1 MARFTQPLILI
12 VMLATLAL
20 PAMAVADPDAVIRD
34 CSLDGKLDGKYS
46 RSDLRQALENLPS
59 DLKEYSDCSEI
70 IGAGIGNGA
79 GGSGS
84 KANSAAARAA
94 AAGAGSGSELSSRAV
109 DQKEL
114 DRIAKDHRRPGGI
127 AIDGGKVTPGSDGL
141 FDTASASNGMPL
153 PLLLALVGL
162 ALLALAGTAVA
173 LRSRVPALARISFK
187 RGPFSRK
194 RR

>member
-1 MARFTQPLILI
+1 MARLTKPLILF

-20 PAMAVADPDAVIRD
+20 PAAAAADPDAVIRD
-34 CSLDGKLDGKYS
+34 CAVDGKLDGKYS
-46 RSDLRQALENLPS
+46 KSDLRQALENLPS
-59 DLKEYSDCSEI
+59 DLREYSDCSEI

-79 GGSGS
+79 GGGGS

-94 AAGAGSGSELSSRAV
+94 ALAAGGSALSSRAV

-114 DRIAKDHRRPGGI
+114 DRIAKAHRRPSGI
-127 AIDGGKVTPGSDGL
+127 AIDGGTVTPGSDGL
-141 FDTASASNGMPL
+141 FDTASASNGIPL

>member
-1 MARFTQPLILI
+1 MARFTHPLILI
-12 VMLATLAL
+12 AMLAALAL
-20 PAMAVADPDAVIRD
+20 PAMAAADPDAVIRD
-34 CSLDGKLDGKYS
+34 CSVDGKLDGKYS
-46 RSDLRQALENLPS
+46 KSDLRQALESLPS

-94 AAGAGSGSELSSRAV
+94 AAAASGSELSSRAV

-114 DRIAKDHRRPGGI
+114 DRIAKDHRQPGGI
-127 AIDGGKVTPGSDGL
+127 RIDGEKVTPGSDGL
-141 FDTASASNGMPL
+141 FDAASASNGMPL

-173 LRSRVPALARISFK
+173 LRSRVPALARISLK